1 MGAVAWKLPGR
12 AWPAI
17 PTHRPGG
24 RLGTGPKR
32 PAAGARPPPLPVC
45 CCSQSWESVPGRG
58 LRVLGMGTAPGRDK
72 RRGAHVEQLTRAAHW
87 GSKLPPSRVPSAT
100 WQTLSPGTGRES
112 SLGRAPRPGPAEGQR
127 GALGWTLVPQ
137 SRPEASQA
145 PWIRGHSS
153 GRTVISG
160 AHSGAFQTS
169 SNNRDPGLIP
179 CSRQGWGA
187 GGQQGHRAGQDKGR
201 TSSWPLQGPLSSPR
215 YRILQG
221 PLEHSAQAC
230 PYSPAGRNGLS
241 PGLRGAQALWTFG

>member
-1 MGAVAWKLPGR
+1 METPRAGLASHSHAQTRGATGDWPQETSCGGAPPASSCLLLLPE
-12 AWPAI
+12 
-17 PTHRPGG
+17 
-24 RLGTGPKR
+24 LGVC
-32 PAAGARPPPLPVC
+32 AG
-45 CCSQSWESVPGRG
+45 EG

-72 RRGAHVEQLTRAAHW
+72 RQGAHVEQLTRAAHW

-127 GALGWTLVPQ
+127 GALGWTLLPQ

-160 AHSGAFQTS
+160 AHSRAFQTS
-169 SNNRDPGLIP
+169 SNNRDPGLRP

-221 PLEHSAQAC
+221 PLERSAQAC

-241 PGLRGAQALWTFG
+241 PDLRGAQALWTFG